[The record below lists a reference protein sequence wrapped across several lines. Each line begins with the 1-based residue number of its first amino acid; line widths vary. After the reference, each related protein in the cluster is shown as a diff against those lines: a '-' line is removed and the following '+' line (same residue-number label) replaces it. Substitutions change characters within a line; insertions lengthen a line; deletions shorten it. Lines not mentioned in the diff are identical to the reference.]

1 MKQGAFL
8 LSNNSQY
15 FQFHLIFV
23 AGKCMQDS
31 SPLGHVWWIQQL
43 YKMTD
48 VPITAVTSLTPSP
61 SRQTLVS
68 VTAPAVF
75 SLLITIRGQS
85 DTFTVAPH
93 HFNQAQARSAK
104 NVSWSYK

>member
-23 AGKCMQDS
+23 AGECMQDS
-31 SPLGHVWWIQQL
+31 PLLGHVCWRQQL

-48 VPITAVTSLTPSP
+48 VPITAVTTLPPPP

-68 VTAPAVF
+68 VTTPAVF
-75 SLLITIRGQS
+75 SLLITSRGQS
-85 DTFTVAPH
+85 DTLTVAH
-93 HFNQAQARSAK
+93 HFNQAQDRSAK